1 MDLINILD
9 SKILPVSLN
18 HMNNVSLNHESYQIL
33 IDIESAVAQ
42 QTKKVQFSF
51 AITIQPATIF
61 YHCQRDI

>member
-42 QTKKVQFSF
+42 QTKKCNFHSL
-51 AITIQPATIF
+51 
-61 YHCQRDI
+61 